1 MGVNEMRRKGKRKL
15 IIAGIIVFVVVGSLG
30 GALLFTE
37 GERREAR
44 NVAIKSIAFKCL
56 HDGTYVGNYEGGK
69 FKWRANKVQ
78 VTVSSGRVTDVKVLE
93 QSEKKSSEFTEELFD
108 RVIQSQ
114 SLQVDTIS
122 GATLTSKAFLKG
134 VENALEAAL

>member
-1 MGVNEMRRKGKRKL
+1 MKRKGRRRVW
-15 IIAGIIVFVVVGSLG
+15 IAVMALVLLLVLGAG

-44 NVAIKSIAFKCL
+44 NLPIKSVNFQRL
-56 HDGTYVGNYEGGK
+56 HDGTYIGEYAGGK
-69 FKWRANKVQ
+69 YKWRANQVQ
-78 VTVSSGRVTDVKVLE
+78 VTVSGRKVTSIKLLAHAQN
-93 QSEKKSSEFTEELFD
+93 QSAASSDELFG

-122 GATLTSKAFLKG
+122 GATLTSMAYLKAI
-134 VENALEAAL
+134 ENALDEAQ